1 MPTRKPNRFLAP
13 VIIAGITVGFLVSAY
28 KFIFAKKQHQPST
41 NVQAETGTTTTLQD
55 IER

>member
-1 MPTRKPNRFLAP
+1 MPTRKPNKFLAP
-13 VIIAGITVGFLVSAY
+13 VIIAGITAGFLVSAY

-41 NVQAETGTTTTLQD
+41 NAQAETGTTTTLQD